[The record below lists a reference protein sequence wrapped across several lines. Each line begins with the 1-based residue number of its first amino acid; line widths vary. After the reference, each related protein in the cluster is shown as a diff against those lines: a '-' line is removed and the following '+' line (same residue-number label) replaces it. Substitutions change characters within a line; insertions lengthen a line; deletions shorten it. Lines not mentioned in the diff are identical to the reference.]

1 MYGDHEKSQKKSFFM
16 NDQAVLH
23 EEHLI
28 NLTSVMK
35 SFLNKTRAELKETD
49 RRQFMAQV

>member
-16 NDQAVLH
+16 NDQTVLH